1 MEILWK
7 GAFPHFY
14 TRILG
19 KISVFYAGESANDNL
34 IEEDWRT
41 EINDFFKSISK
52 QCGNNFQMDTKLV
65 RDSFCEYF
73 NTTNK
78 VLWSEKF
85 IWIYVGQSLFLEY
98 ILLIIYQ
105 FYSNLNNY
113 RRGWTPIYREKTSIS
128 SN

>member
-1 MEILWK
+1 MKILRK
-7 GAFPHFY
+7 VAFPHFY

-41 EINDFFKSISK
+41 ERNDFFKSILK

-78 VLWSEKF
+78 ALWSEKF
-85 IWIYVGQSLFLEY
+85 I
-98 ILLIIYQ
+98 
-105 FYSNLNNY
+105 
-113 RRGWTPIYREKTSIS
+113 
-128 SN
+128 